1 MQQCMVRLVDYTV
14 LCSFQKFLEFLI
26 PFCLLLILMVMGEA
40 VLVHGGGRMNNGDD
54 CMFVCLCVCVP
65 VCICWHVLICT

>member
-1 MQQCMVRLVDYTV
+1 MVRLVDYTV

-40 VLVHGGGRMNNGDD
+40 VLVHGGDRMNNGDD
-54 CMFVCLCVCVP
+54 RMFVCLCVCVP